1 MRFSGTFLAVVGAML
16 VGATMAN
23 HPSPSPDG
31 PSPSGPGPELSSLEE
46 RSSSSGLGPSPAHPL
61 SGPAGPKVIASGPS
75 SGHFSPASDH
85 TLVEVRS
92 DASSPFSPSPAGH
105 GPKIF
110 ASGPSPDDEH
120 PLEVRSD
127 ASSPS
132 PNGPSPEGPHP
143 HPRPSAGPAPGPD
156 HTLEVRSD
164 ASSPSP
170 NGPGPEGPH
179 PHPHPHPSAGPDPG
193 PDHNLE
199 VRSDASSPSPN
210 GPGPEGPHPLSRP
223 HTSPGYGPDH
233 PLEVRSDA
241 PSPSPNGPGPEGP
254 HPDPSAG
261 SDHIQVSSEFSG
273 KDVYISDVYRALN
286 DVQDLRQMDH
296 DILAESPHKE
306 DKAKLEAWNALTQEE
321 RDSRDMAAAKARV
334 AAHDAAQ
341 GKMADERIAVL
352 HKEVKDN
359 DAARAKK
366 QAELD
371 QLVVEMKADM
381 KAQAARA
388 KKPSGPP
395 DLDDESIKKL
405 AQDKADAENR
415 QKEELAKEKELAE
428 KLAADKA
435 AADKEKQEAGAKL
448 RLENEEAKK
457 AEQAAANKLAEE
469 KTAAK
474 IEKEKADQE
483 LAKQKAEEVDPLKL
497 AEDKEAARI
506 EKEKVDQKLAEEK
519 KVAEEEKKAAEAELA
534 KEKKETKEEEKAAAA
549 KLKEEGKAIKKQE
562 KEAADKEKQAE
573 KLKNIIS
580 NKADTKTERIA
591 KPKSCSCFEVFSHV
605 LGYETKTSG
614 PLDKFRLDFWA
625 VKNRK
630 CIQYCT
636 HPFSKLELDNYVAS
650 VKGNVNLPKNFPDHL
665 YLEGGSESSGA
676 HEKREEAGSGPTA
689 GTPTLNDRLESIKSD
704 IKDLQSAQNGSPAT
718 ASSGQSESSSKS
730 DDGEK
735 SAQFKKGE
743 KMMAYKV
750 FQEEQ
755 KTRAYHDFID
765 PQAPAKPQPKVAV
778 KPAVKS
784 VSKAEP
790 EVEPNVVYQSAP
802 KAEPK
807 PKVVVMSQP
816 KAEPKPKV
824 VVVSEPKVA
833 SKPKVVSKPVSDPQ
847 AASAELHAA
856 YNLWLTEFKHSI
868 KNQRAALQGD
878 RKAIKQLNNQFTAT
892 LEEAEKNF
900 VKANEEAAAAVAVE
914 MREEAFKE
922 FKKVNDKSEAE
933 TRKMFAKM
941 KQFANRVQAD
951 KAAMAGKTGKASA
964 DLDSVKVP
972 IHLDDTNTVIPP
984 KA

>member
-23 HPSPSPDG
+23 HPSPSPYG
-31 PSPSGPGPELSSLEE
+31 PSPSGPGPEISSLEE
-46 RSSSSGLGPSPAHPL
+46 RSSSSGPGPSPAHPL

-75 SGHFSPASDH
+75 SGPFSPASDH

-92 DASSPFSPSPAGH
+92 DASSPFSPSPAGY

-110 ASGPSPDDEH
+110 APGPSPDDEH

-127 ASSPS
+127 DP
-132 PNGPSPEGPHP
+132 
-143 HPRPSAGPAPGPD
+143 
-156 HTLEVRSD
+156 
-164 ASSPSP
+164 SPSP

-179 PHPHPHPSAGPDPG
+179 HHPHPHSHPHPSAGPGPG
-193 PDHNLE
+193 PDHTLE

-457 AEQAAANKLAEE
+457 AEQAAANKLSEE
-469 KTAAK
+469 KAAAK

-591 KPKSCSCFEVFSHV
+591 KPTSCSCFEVFSHV

-847 AASAELHAA
+847 AASDELHAA

>member
-143 HPRPSAGPAPGPD
+143 HPHPSAGPAPGPD
-156 HTLEVRSD
+156 HT
-164 ASSPSP
+164 
-170 NGPGPEGPH
+170 
-179 PHPHPHPSAGPDPG
+179 
-193 PDHNLE
+193 LE

-366 QAELD
+366 QA
-371 QLVVEMKADM
+371 
-381 KAQAARA
+381 
-388 KKPSGPP
+388 
-395 DLDDESIKKL
+395 
-405 AQDKADAENR
+405 
-415 QKEELAKEKELAE
+415 
-428 KLAADKA
+428 
-435 AADKEKQEAGAKL
+435 
-448 RLENEEAKK
+448 
-457 AEQAAANKLAEE
+457 
-469 KTAAK
+469 
-474 IEKEKADQE
+474 
-483 LAKQKAEEVDPLKL
+483 
-497 AEDKEAARI
+497 
-506 EKEKVDQKLAEEK
+506 
-519 KVAEEEKKAAEAELA
+519 
-534 KEKKETKEEEKAAAA
+534 
-549 KLKEEGKAIKKQE
+549 
-562 KEAADKEKQAE
+562 
-573 KLKNIIS
+573 
-580 NKADTKTERIA
+580 
-591 KPKSCSCFEVFSHV
+591 
-605 LGYETKTSG
+605 
-614 PLDKFRLDFWA
+614 
-625 VKNRK
+625 
-630 CIQYCT
+630 
-636 HPFSKLELDNYVAS
+636 
-650 VKGNVNLPKNFPDHL
+650 
-665 YLEGGSESSGA
+665 
-676 HEKREEAGSGPTA
+676 
-689 GTPTLNDRLESIKSD
+689 
-704 IKDLQSAQNGSPAT
+704 
-718 ASSGQSESSSKS
+718 
-730 DDGEK
+730 
-735 SAQFKKGE
+735 
-743 KMMAYKV
+743 
-750 FQEEQ
+750 
-755 KTRAYHDFID
+755 
-765 PQAPAKPQPKVAV
+765 
-778 KPAVKS
+778 
-784 VSKAEP
+784 
-790 EVEPNVVYQSAP
+790 
-802 KAEPK
+802 
-807 PKVVVMSQP
+807 
-816 KAEPKPKV
+816 
-824 VVVSEPKVA
+824 
-833 SKPKVVSKPVSDPQ
+833 
-847 AASAELHAA
+847 
-856 YNLWLTEFKHSI
+856 
-868 KNQRAALQGD
+868 
-878 RKAIKQLNNQFTAT
+878 
-892 LEEAEKNF
+892 
-900 VKANEEAAAAVAVE
+900 
-914 MREEAFKE
+914 
-922 FKKVNDKSEAE
+922 
-933 TRKMFAKM
+933 
-941 KQFANRVQAD
+941 
-951 KAAMAGKTGKASA
+951 
-964 DLDSVKVP
+964 
-972 IHLDDTNTVIPP
+972 
-984 KA
+984 